1 MFLICDAPGHGVDI
15 NDAKRDSYPDG
26 SPEGLRVQSLMKIFA
41 VRRINFNVIRVN
53 NRIDIMIGVMKAN
66 YDSDALKLSVS
77 DLESAVATKSN
88 EEVTKEFVAAASF
101 ILSASVGLKPT
112 GKATR
117 AHQKGEPLW
126 ETNQFEVG

>member
-1 MFLICDAPGHGVDI
+1 
-15 NDAKRDSYPDG
+15 
-26 SPEGLRVQSLMKIFA
+26 MKIFA

-88 EEVTKEFVAAASF
+88 EEVTK
-101 ILSASVGLKPT
+101 
-112 GKATR
+112 
-117 AHQKGEPLW
+117 
-126 ETNQFEVG
+126 